1 MQNIK
6 SEKGNI
12 TIHTKDENIYL
23 YNTQLTIH
31 RIITSQDFKT
41 QKGTIIIL
49 FYE

>member
-12 TIHTKDENIYL
+12 TIHTEDENTYL
-23 YNTQLTIH
+23 YNTQLTIY